1 MEDQHILN
9 MQLSIKEMRGK
20 KIMAKTDFKV
30 IDISMKITNQLPMI
44 RITEDLVVTVNN
56 RKNNIL
62 CVQAMASEAEKKVGE
77 DGDNGIGFIVKAIE
91 MLVGKEAADKI
102 ENMDLPL
109 PEYKEMYNTIMSVA
123 TGTYGEEQ
131 TPSK

>member
-1 MEDQHILN
+1 M
-9 MQLSIKEMRGK
+9 
-20 KIMAKTDFKV
+20 
-30 IDISMKITNQLPMI
+30 
-44 RITEDLVVTVNN
+44 
-56 RKNNIL
+56 
-62 CVQAMASEAEKKVGE
+62 
-77 DGDNGIGFIVKAIE
+77 VKALE

-102 ENMDLPL
+102 EDMDLPL